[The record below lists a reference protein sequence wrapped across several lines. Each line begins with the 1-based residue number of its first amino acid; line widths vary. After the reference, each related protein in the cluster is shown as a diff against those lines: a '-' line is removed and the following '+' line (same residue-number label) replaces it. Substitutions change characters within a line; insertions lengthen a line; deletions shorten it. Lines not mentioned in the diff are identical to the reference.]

1 MNCYMKAI
9 VLLGKDATKRVVQL
23 QQGVNIITGDSKTG
37 KSALV
42 EIIDYCLCAT
52 HCSVPKGIIT
62 EYTSIYSLLLCIDN
76 TVYCIGR
83 QSQSDGGKMYFSEV
97 GNDFTYEQI
106 SHDYFLS
113 MTPSPVKEV
122 QQKIEAA
129 LGMTI
134 TNLKGLDE
142 QGRKPSLRN
151 MVSYMFQH
159 QNLIASKFALFYRF
173 TDFAKRKDAIEQFPV
188 FAGLVD
194 QQYYSDLIRL
204 ESLKSSLRTKKLA
217 LTRMNKRVDYVQ
229 QHLLPLIEDYY
240 ALLGLELPEAKT
252 TTQIVSLAK
261 KLPEFDDASLFQD
274 DSIVQRYHS
283 LNRSLEEKRDQR
295 RQILDTIENL
305 KANGHYGDKYDQALQ
320 QMQAQVQF
328 APAQDGNYICPLCGK
343 EASSLSQIDEHLKS
357 AMQWLEQELTLT
369 TKYSQSFAEEIR
381 KLQEQKDTLQ
391 GEISSLLGQIR
402 QIEKKYIQS
411 HELVTLREKVNY
423 AKSQIRLYLDTIDLK
438 DDNDLE
444 DEIARIQFEI
454 DQISDR
460 IGGYD
465 VETRLH
471 KAESFLNASMN
482 RIAAKLDFEEEY
494 RPIDLNFD
502 LVKQTFDL
510 YHHQNGRD
518 KIYLFEMGS
527 GANWLSCHLALFLSF
542 LHYFAS
548 QENSPMP
555 LFQFYDQPSQVYF
568 PQGLT
573 EKEGK
578 QEEHSSDLE
587 AVNRI
592 YSTLF
597 EEVELI
603 QKQTGIMPQL
613 IVVDH
618 VSNEFLDQK
627 ERFDAAL
634 RCEWRNGKKLI

>member
-1 MNCYMKAI
+1 MNCYLKAI
-9 VLLGKDATKRVVQL
+9 VLLGKDKTKRVVPL
-23 QQGVNIITGDSKTG
+23 QPGVNIITGDSKTG

-42 EIIDYCLCAT
+42 EIIDYCLCAS

-62 EYTSIYSLLLCIDN
+62 DYTSIYALLLHIDN
-76 TVYCIGR
+76 DTFCIGR
-83 QSQSDGGKMYFSEV
+83 QNPSDGGKMYYSEV
-97 GNDFTYEQI
+97 GDSFTGEQMSYE
-106 SHDYFLS
+106 YFAS
-113 MTPSPVKEV
+113 MVPSPVKEV
-122 QQKIEAA
+122 QQKIESA

-134 TNLKGLDE
+134 TNLKGLEE
-142 QGRKPSLRN
+142 QNKKPSLRS

-173 TDFAKRKDAIEQFPV
+173 TDFAKRKDAIEQFPI

-217 LTRMNKRVDYVQ
+217 LNRMNKRVDYVR
-229 QHLLPLIEDYY
+229 QHLLPLIENYY
-240 ALLGLELPEAKT
+240 ALLGIKLPEVKT
-252 TTQIVSLAK
+252 TPQIVTLAK
-261 KLPEFDDASLFQD
+261 NLPEFDDNSLFQD

-283 LNRSLEEKRDQR
+283 LNLLLEQKRDQR
-295 RQILDTIENL
+295 RQVLDSIETL
-305 KANGHYGDKYDQALQ
+305 RANGQYGDKYDHALQ
-320 QMQAQVQF
+320 QMQEQVQF
-328 APAQDGNYICPLCGK
+328 APAQDSVYTCPLCGK

-369 TKYSQSFAEEIR
+369 TKYSQSFAEDVR
-381 KLQEQKDTLQ
+381 KLQEQKDSLHS
-391 GEISSLLGQIR
+391 EINSLLGQIR
-402 QIEKKYIQS
+402 LIERKYIQS

-444 DEIARIQFEI
+444 DDIARIEAEI
-454 DQISDR
+454 EQIRMR

-465 VETRLH
+465 VEAKLRR
-471 KAESFLNASMN
+471 AESFLNESMN
-482 RIAAKLDFEEEY
+482 RIAAKLDLEEEY
-494 RPIDLNFD
+494 RPIDLNFA
-502 LVKQTFDL
+502 LVDETFDL
-510 YHHQNGRD
+510 YHHHNGRD

-542 LHYFAS
+542 LHYFAA
-548 QENSPMP
+548 QKKSPMP

-573 EKEGK
+573 DKEGK
-578 QEEHSSDLE
+578 QEDHSSDLE

-597 EEVELI
+597 EEVDLI
-603 QKQTGIMPQL
+603 QRETGIIPQL

-618 VSNEFLDQK
+618 VSDEFLDQK

-634 RCEWRNGKKLI
+634 RCEWRNGAKLI